1 MAAPPTRDGPRVNEE
16 IRIPQVRLIDQDG
29 EMQGVLTVREAMQRA
44 FAVGLDLVEIS
55 PNADPPVCKI
65 LDFGKFKYEQQ
76 KKRNEAKKKQKV
88 IEIKEIKVRPNIDEN
103 DYQVKMRAMK
113 SFIEEGDKVK
123 VTLRFRGREMA
134 HQDIGVRV
142 LERIRAEMDTDVQG
156 GANAADG
163 KPPDGD
169 GAVAEVAAGRRVHP
183 RRGSAIRSSHWTPG
197 HISAAHLANK
207 SQRPPHWSSQS
218 DISSSGDPRQ
228 KQSFQV
234 RWQRNSSWD
243 HSACEWFDTTP
254 IDGEITSAR

>member
-1 MAAPPTRDGPRVNEE
+1 MQAPPTRDGPRVNEE
-16 IRIPQVRLIDQDG
+16 IRVPQVRLIDQEG
-29 EMQGVLTVREAMQRA
+29 EMMGVMGARDAMLRA

-65 LDFGKFKYEQQ
+65 LDYGKFKYEQQ

-142 LERIRAEMDTDVQG
+142 LERIRAEMDLTTKVEQM
-156 GANAADG
+156 
-163 KPPDGD
+163 
-169 GAVAEVAAGRRVHP
+169 P
-183 RRGSAIRSSHWTPG
+183 RLENRQMVMVLS
-197 HISAAHLANK
+197 
-207 SQRPPHWSSQS
+207 
-218 DISSSGDPRQ
+218 PR
-228 KQSFQV
+228 
-234 RWQRNSSWD
+234 
-243 HSACEWFDTTP
+243 
-254 IDGEITSAR
+254 

>member
-1 MAAPPTRDGPRVNEE
+1 MAAPPTRDGPRVNDE

-29 EMQGVLTVREAMQRA
+29 EMQGVMTAREAMQRA
-44 FAVGLDLVEIS
+44 FMVGLDLVEIS

-142 LERIRAEMDTDVQG
+142 LERIRAEMDTTSKVEQM
-156 GANAADG
+156 
-163 KPPDGD
+163 
-169 GAVAEVAAGRRVHP
+169 P
-183 RRGSAIRSSHWTPG
+183 RMENRQMVMVLS
-197 HISAAHLANK
+197 
-207 SQRPPHWSSQS
+207 
-218 DISSSGDPRQ
+218 PR
-228 KQSFQV
+228 
-234 RWQRNSSWD
+234 
-243 HSACEWFDTTP
+243 
-254 IDGEITSAR
+254 

>member
-142 LERIRAEMDTDVQG
+142 LERIRAEMDTTSKVEQMPRME
-156 GANAADG
+156 NRQM
-163 KPPDGD
+163 
-169 GAVAEVAAGRRVHP
+169 VMVTVAALTSSRHSP
-183 RRGSAIRSSHWTPG
+183 GS
-197 HISAAHLANK
+197 
-207 SQRPPHWSSQS
+207 
-218 DISSSGDPRQ
+218 
-228 KQSFQV
+228 
-234 RWQRNSSWD
+234 
-243 HSACEWFDTTP
+243 
-254 IDGEITSAR
+254 